1 MKQGDKHISGDSN
14 DIHIGEA
21 TATYSV
27 GGQTHTIHTKPS
39 SFDVIK
45 GDDTTATATATAT
58 TDDDTDTS
66 DAKTQSVEDRI
77 AYLKAKLAGSVR
89 SGSYASS
96 GSSSAVA
103 VSVMLI

>member
-45 GDDTTATATATAT
+45 GDDTTATATAT

-77 AYLKAKLAGSVR
+77 AYLKAKLAGSVK

-103 VSVMLI
+103 FSVMLI

>member
-1 MKQGDKHISGDSN
+1 MKQGEKHISGDSN

-45 GDDTTATATATAT
+45 GDDTTATATAT

>member
-45 GDDTTATATATAT
+45 GDDTTSTATAT
-58 TDDDTDTS
+58 TDDDTDTC

-77 AYLKAKLAGSVR
+77 ACLKAKLAVMFVK

>member
-45 GDDTTATATATAT
+45 GDDTTATATAT

-77 AYLKAKLAGSVR
+77 AFLKAKLAGSVR